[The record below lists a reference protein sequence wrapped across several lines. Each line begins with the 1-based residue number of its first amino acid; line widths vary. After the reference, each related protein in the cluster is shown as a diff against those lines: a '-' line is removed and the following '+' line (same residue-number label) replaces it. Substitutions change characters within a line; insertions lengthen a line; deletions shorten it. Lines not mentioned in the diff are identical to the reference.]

1 MYRDDGGFTL
11 VEVVVAAVITFS
23 AISLGYLAV
32 RSAVSA
38 VEKVTAQMVIA
49 DALSPVMEQVKLQ
62 LFKNTPKGDGRFN
75 QQITFS
81 FDATQ
86 VKSSRNF
93 VDLYDGPIGRY
104 EFGLYIVFL
113 LKTHLVIRYENNQ
126 NIKTV
131 DYLYDELVWMPVL
144 Q

>member
-1 MYRDDGGFTL
+1 MYRNDRGFTL

-38 VEKVTAQMVIA
+38 VEKVTAHMVMA

-62 LFKNTPKGDGRFN
+62 LFKNNPKGDGRYN
-75 QQITFS
+75 QQVTYS
-81 FDATQ
+81 YDSTQ
-86 VKSSRNF
+86 MKSSGNII
-93 VDLYDGPIGRY
+93 DLYDGPIGRY
-104 EFGLYIVFL
+104 EFGFYMVFL

-131 DYLYDELVWMPVL
+131 DYFYDELVWMPI
-144 Q
+144 QQ